1 MNILNELN
9 SIFVDYF
16 DDESLTLTH
25 STTAS
30 DIEEW
35 DSLAQVGLL
44 VMIEKKFKLEFTVQ
58 EVSELNNIGDMC
70 ELISLRLEI

>member
-16 DDESLTLTH
+16 DDDSLTLTH

>member
-16 DDESLTLTH
+16 DDESLTLIH
-25 STTAS
+25 STTAD

-58 EVSELNNIGDMC
+58 EVSELKNIGDMC
-70 ELISLRLEI
+70 KLISLKLEI